1 MNEKDVGNRIQMLS
15 RQIKRRMDMS
25 VSEYGITG
33 KQMSILLYIDEESR
47 EKASICKRY

>member
-1 MNEKDVGNRIQMLS
+1 MNEKDVGKHIQMLS

-33 KQMSILLYIDEESR
+33 KQMSILLYIYEESR
-47 EKASICKRY
+47 KKTGLCKRH